1 MDRKGTTTSKRSCE
15 DLQTKRLKYRKHTT
29 DTMPDVLG
37 AIEAVKRKDQFAIKA
52 CNRIG
57 DYRISQYGL
66 IEESVTP
73 YSE

>member
-1 MDRKGTTTSKRSCE
+1 M
-15 DLQTKRLKYRKHTT
+15 KHKT

-37 AIEAVKRKDQFAIKA
+37 AIEAVKRKYQFAIKA

-57 DYRISQYGL
+57 EYRMSQYGL